1 MTQED
6 NAQFLDFLTIQL
18 EKNNKVYIETKSV
31 ANGFYFYGYDNMKI
45 SCSTLPN
52 TTSISFVV
60 NSTDLFNL
68 ICVNIDYK
76 ECQSFIRKIKNIVIN
91 DKITSS
97 HFSLVSNFE
106 NWLNYMDP
114 IVNNLKIALS
124 LLEGNLNNNQSPTID
139 SGVVTIKLSEVRET
153 YQNKAVGLLDIV
165 GLPTTI
171 YHKPSIDNG
180 NREFTNY
187 ILYIPHEQIHNYPIL
202 NNNLTVGKKIE
213 NLADMLSIS
222 GLMHNLMI
230 GMSFDLKEKKG
241 LIDYIMIPLYI
252 AQTKEEK
259 NMHIFML
266 PTWHLH
272 KYPCLKDFVDI
283 NNNSTTN
290 IQELM
295 NLLEQH
301 SPELSK
307 QFHYH
312 ILNNI
317 VDNQVS
323 HNLSDP
329 KKLKI

>member
-1 MTQED
+1 MTPLENQ
-6 NAQFLDFLTIQL
+6 QFLSFLTSQFDEGSKKVKLYQPSISTYGFEFFGTNNTHFIIRSIGNDVEVFLEDLMNRKILNTIMPLKQCIDFLDHIYKVFKKDKQDYLQYDKNSDLIKEQL
-18 EKNNKVYIETKSV
+18 DYVDQQLQLLPYQIITKDDKAYINIPTK
-31 ANGFYFYGYDNMKI
+31 
-45 SCSTLPN
+45 
-52 TTSISFVV
+52 
-60 NSTDLFNL
+60 
-68 ICVNIDYK
+68 
-76 ECQSFIRKIKNIVIN
+76 
-91 DKITSS
+91 
-97 HFSLVSNFE
+97 
-106 NWLNYMDP
+106 
-114 IVNNLKIALS
+114 
-124 LLEGNLNNNQSPTID
+124 
-139 SGVVTIKLSEVRET
+139 
-153 YQNKAVGLLDIV
+153 
-165 GLPTTI
+165 
-171 YHKPSIDNG
+171 
-180 NREFTNY
+180 
-187 ILYIPHEQIHNYPIL
+187 
-202 NNNLTVGKKIE
+202 
-213 NLADMLSIS
+213 S

-295 NLLEQH
+295 SLLEQH

-307 QFHYH
+307 QFNYH
-312 ILNNI
+312 ILKII